1 MSMANMPFFFKS
13 PDDAKLDAILVWYE
27 QGHLQET
34 LPERTEMEAWSDE
47 VSEALAEKAGEF
59 YRNRRAR

>member
-1 MSMANMPFFFKS
+1 MASVPFFFKS
-13 PDDAKLDAILVWYE
+13 PDDPKLDAILAWYE
-27 QGHLQET
+27 QGNLNEA
-34 LPERTEMEAWSDE
+34 LPARTELEMWSDE